1 MISKRR
7 QAQRKLRKDV
17 REGNDGTGEEEEEKE
32 AKPTKSK
39 PKAKSKAKARAK
51 SKAVPEV
58 KENKEDVLSE
68 AEELDREEYAIKNQ
82 LRQEDDEDA
91 QQGKQTA
98 ANKKKGKKKKKQA
111 AAAAEHDAPVCGKED
126 DAADEV
132 DLKGAKRRL
141 DFEACLGDD
150 APGEAEPSVSNGME
164 EANGASAVGRA
175 KKKLKRK
182 IRKKGLRKAEQDVAR
197 TPAKEKEK
205 HEEAADDE
213 CKADEEPAGMLVR
226 PHQPTGWTPK
236 LAKPK
241 KKAKKFDDTNPMSKS
256 RQQLEAKKDSIIKD
270 LRQLRVLDNAMVLP
284 TDFKDIAS
292 FTINPSP
299 KVKEQEGPAGSTSIG
314 ALSGRFYVKPV
325 PKARLD
331 AINLHSPAEHQLKA
345 NNSDGV
351 NVSWNKGNLADLQDW
366 KQATEEDPGV
376 SAEVLQDNIEQNSE
390 IIHKK
395 LDSGP
400 RLLLQQGKAL
410 SDQSWASPGSSTW
423 SDASWARPWTGEDW
437 WSSGWDDQWSSWSWG
452 RDDSSWSS
460 WPSSG
465 DDDKWKKPRSTDD
478 DAAVPKD
485 ESAKSAADR
494 VQALLQRGHTIDQLS
509 TEDLKQIVQQIDKSK
524 QGAADGQAE
533 KPRTGDAENKEQGE
547 GKEEK
552 EGKRKDETKEERRER
567 LHARNMRYYRSF
579 ESAMCPREISKLSK
593 KASDDAGM
601 RSYLFESW
609 LSSGENWQ
617 KSSLLSRLRSKKSAT
632 ARGFRKWMLRK
643 EMVEKWGEEMAD
655 DMIEAKM
662 SCEEKRMTE
671 IRNWPECPKRE
682 VKQYLC
688 LFEDSA
694 EDVDHTELEMVLEA
708 KAEASSSSS
717 SSSKKKKKS
726 KKKAKKS
733 KKTKKHSSSPSPK
746 KPSKGEGKGKNKQKK
761 AKAGAKEL
769 SPEEEQEVKAN
780 ASKAASKVKQEQAV
794 DGMWAKIL
802 QDARAELQS
811 AVDHDQVEAMA
822 DATTRLTAETAKF
835 ETIHKVPSE
844 VEVTLYEGFEGDRKE
859 VQMTIPVLDPHEVL
873 DYVQSELKLECPKTH
888 VSGFW
893 KHLRENGNDF
903 AKKFPG
909 DLQQMTPFTIYGDE
923 LTLGKDPKDKV
934 TGIFLQ
940 LTLFKPKQARQG
952 IWLLAAIQDSTMVHD
967 QLKTLTPILEH
978 IVWSCNQA
986 CIGSYPTVSRRG
998 SALTGLKAKK
1008 AGQKF
1013 SGDARWVC
1021 AELRGDWKW
1030 HERTLR
1036 LLRTPTSKKCPFTL
1050 LTGFDISMVKFCSMH
1065 VCNLGLVHTA
1075 SGGVKEV
1082 LLREGHFGPYNGPD
1096 ADCLKPLLECA
1107 YNEFVQWRRANRIAC
1122 SQKSF
1127 TPRHLMKKAHGY
1139 YLTTKAY
1146 NARVVMVW
1154 LSAKLQ
1160 EIVQQNAAATPS
1172 IRLHATA
1179 LTAFANW
1186 FSGTEAAKRYLTP
1199 RQSDET
1205 YANGMVFLKCHLKL
1219 TQLSHQQK
1227 IVSWILKP
1235 KFHAMLHLL
1244 EQSHKWRYNTRYS
1257 HCFAGEDS
1265 MGWLKRENGDK
1276 DGTDDLAVIMICCH
1290 VDLQMNVCF
1299 QKLGC

>member
-1 MISKRR
+1 MGPTKPNPRTVLFLKEYVEERMVAICKENNIGPKKLARCLKRGIVPINFSFVDLGAQSRGITEALCDLAVDYGIVSKKMPKPIGPIPKDACIGPGHQKMLMLKEIVRRGQASPKSSSLAADSYALDTDETQVVQGSLACEQREMVLWPGFAFNFSGPTDDDDVILVEPHRNPLQEIEISEDEEDTQASGAMAMTDTQEIVVAAELPGSTASKVSNTIPGKIIFKKKEEAQEMSQNEEDEQAWWLKQTPKTSVPEVSAASPVSKTAAEKTKKPKTPIKSPDPEASPVAKTSAKKRKKQKTPIKSPDPEAVR
-7 QAQRKLRKDV
+7 RGSPDVFSQPIFPQEGEEIEIDASPENYKDDGRLPLTAIPWPVWSTTADALQAEADRLIHDLEAKTGPLDANLLQAQRKLRKDA

-39 PKAKSKAKARAK
+39 PKAKSKAKAKAK

-58 KENKEDVLSE
+58 KESKEDVLSE

-98 ANKKKGKKKKKQA
+98 ANKKKGKKKKKKQA

-126 DAADEV
+126 DAAEEV
-132 DLKGAKRRL
+132 PLKGVKRRL
-141 DFEACLGDD
+141 DFEACL
-150 APGEAEPSVSNGME
+150 EPSVSNGME
-164 EANGASAVGRA
+164 EASGASAAVGRA

-213 CKADEEPAGMLVR
+213 RKADEA
-226 PHQPTGWTPK
+226 
-236 LAKPK
+236 K

-270 LRQLRVLDNAMVLP
+270 LQQLRVLDNAMVLP

-299 KVKEQEGPAGSTSIG
+299 KVKEQEGAAGSTSIG
-314 ALSGRFYVKPV
+314 VLSGCFYVKPV
-325 PKARLD
+325 PKARLE
-331 AINLHSPAEHQLKA
+331 AINLHSPAEHKLKA

-351 NVSWNKGNLADLQDW
+351 NVSWNKGNLGDLQDW

-400 RLLLQQGKAL
+400 RLLLQQGKASEAKPAAVKKEMKTPARACKVEHKSPAPGL
-410 SDQSWASPGSSTW
+410 KDAAAPAAEEEEQEQKCEPSKAGQDTAEAAEQNTAKSRKAYRSFGSNLDTHDRPQQEAKSTKARRSFEPNHDTQDRPQQEAKSKKVRNQDQYTEFNPPQYWKAPPQPHTEVAFEGRDEPRGAIAEAEQEQHSSSTW
-423 SDASWARPWTGEDW
+423 SDASWARPWTREDW

-465 DDDKWKKPRSTDD
+465 DDDKWKKPRCTDD

-533 KPRTGDAENKEQGE
+533 KPKTGDAENKEQGE

-552 EGKRKDETKEERRER
+552 EGKRKDETKEERRKR

-609 LSSGENWQ
+609 LSSGENWH

-662 SCEEKRMTE
+662 TCEEKRMTE

-694 EDVDHTELEMVLEA
+694 EDVDHTELEM
-708 KAEASSSSS
+708 
-717 SSSKKKKKS
+717 
-726 KKKAKKS
+726 
-733 KKTKKHSSSPSPK
+733 
-746 KPSKGEGKGKNKQKK
+746 
-761 AKAGAKEL
+761 EL
-769 SPEEEQEVKAN
+769 SPEEEQAQEVKAN
-780 ASKAASKVKQEQAV
+780 ASKA
-794 DGMWAKIL
+794 
-802 QDARAELQS
+802 
-811 AVDHDQVEAMA
+811 
-822 DATTRLTAETAKF
+822 
-835 ETIHKVPSE
+835 
-844 VEVTLYEGFEGDRKE
+844 Y
-859 VQMTIPVLDPHEVL
+859 
-873 DYVQSELKLECPKTH
+873 
-888 VSGFW
+888 
-893 KHLRENGNDF
+893 
-903 AKKFPG
+903 
-909 DLQQMTPFTIYGDE
+909 
-923 LTLGKDPKDKV
+923 
-934 TGIFLQ
+934 
-940 LTLFKPKQARQG
+940 
-952 IWLLAAIQDSTMVHD
+952 
-967 QLKTLTPILEH
+967 
-978 IVWSCNQA
+978 
-986 CIGSYPTVSRRG
+986 
-998 SALTGLKAKK
+998 
-1008 AGQKF
+1008 
-1013 SGDARWVC
+1013 
-1021 AELRGDWKW
+1021 
-1030 HERTLR
+1030 
-1036 LLRTPTSKKCPFTL
+1036 
-1050 LTGFDISMVKFCSMH
+1050 
-1065 VCNLGLVHTA
+1065 
-1075 SGGVKEV
+1075 
-1082 LLREGHFGPYNGPD
+1082 
-1096 ADCLKPLLECA
+1096 
-1107 YNEFVQWRRANRIAC
+1107 
-1122 SQKSF
+1122 
-1127 TPRHLMKKAHGY
+1127 
-1139 YLTTKAY
+1139 
-1146 NARVVMVW
+1146 
-1154 LSAKLQ
+1154 
-1160 EIVQQNAAATPS
+1160 
-1172 IRLHATA
+1172 
-1179 LTAFANW
+1179 
-1186 FSGTEAAKRYLTP
+1186 
-1199 RQSDET
+1199 
-1205 YANGMVFLKCHLKL
+1205 
-1219 TQLSHQQK
+1219 
-1227 IVSWILKP
+1227 
-1235 KFHAMLHLL
+1235 
-1244 EQSHKWRYNTRYS
+1244 
-1257 HCFAGEDS
+1257 
-1265 MGWLKRENGDK
+1265 
-1276 DGTDDLAVIMICCH
+1276 
-1290 VDLQMNVCF
+1290 
-1299 QKLGC
+1299 